1 MSEHYD
7 IAVNGPIPLGIA
19 GALMSMFGAV
29 WPEGGIVADD
39 SQRPSKHQ
47 GIVFR
52 IPGATPAVPLDAETA
67 HQVRTDADAADS
79 DGANEATITDI
90 SEDGFR
96 GQLPEDLSKTL
107 GQLVIALFRSY
118 EDANYL
124 SIPVTYRP
132 EDGGNW
138 ERYEIVVQHRGRAT
152 PHEKREE
159 AEARVVEL
167 ESELAALRGEV
178 EAYRSPRT

>member
-29 WPEGGIVADD
+29 WPEGEIVMDD
-39 SQRPSKHQ
+39 KQRPSRHQ

-52 IPGATPAVPLDAETA
+52 VPGATPAVPLDAETA
-67 HQVRTDADAADS
+67 HQVRAEADAADA
-79 DGANEATITDI
+79 DGANEATITDV

-96 GQLPEDLSKTL
+96 GQLPEEVSKIL

-124 SIPVTYRP
+124 SIPVTSRP

-159 AEARVVEL
+159 AEARVAEL
-167 ESELAALRGEV
+167 EAELAALRE
-178 EAYRSPRT
+178 EPTP